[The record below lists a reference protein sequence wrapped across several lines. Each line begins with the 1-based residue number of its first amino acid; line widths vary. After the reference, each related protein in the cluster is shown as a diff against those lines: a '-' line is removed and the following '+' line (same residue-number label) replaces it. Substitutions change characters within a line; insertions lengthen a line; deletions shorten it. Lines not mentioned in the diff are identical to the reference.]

1 MRRSPMYM
9 AITYFILGAVF
20 VFFAIQNVTRSGW
33 DFFTYFLII
42 LATLDIVSGIRF
54 IGIHRK
60 IKEMNNEQQTKNK

>member
-42 LATLDIVSGIRF
+42 LATLDIGSGIRF